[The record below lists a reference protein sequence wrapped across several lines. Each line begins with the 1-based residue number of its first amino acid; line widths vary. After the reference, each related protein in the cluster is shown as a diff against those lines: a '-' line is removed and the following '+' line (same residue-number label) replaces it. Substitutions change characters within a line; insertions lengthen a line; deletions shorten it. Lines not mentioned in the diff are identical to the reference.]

1 MSIPNDPAASETPEP
16 SVALSVPSVP
26 LIQGR
31 VRNMPFRLSAAI
43 PLVGWRLH
51 CLRGLQAGQL
61 IVTGVSATEDV
72 PVSVGEA
79 LLAHAEL
86 DNVDG
91 QMAIRLTR
99 LG

>member
-1 MSIPNDPAASETPEP
+1 MNIPNDSSA
-16 SVALSVPSVP
+16 SVPPESSVGLSIPSAP

-31 VRNMPFRLSAAI
+31 VRNMPFRLSVAI
-43 PLVGWRLH
+43 PLIGWRLH
-51 CLRGLQAGQL
+51 CLRDLQQGQL
-61 IVTGVSATEDV
+61 IVTGVPATEDV
-72 PVSVGEA
+72 PVRIGEA

-99 LG
+99 LD

>member
-1 MSIPNDPAASETPEP
+1 MNISNDSPAPETPEP
-16 SVALSVPSVP
+16 SVGLSVPSGS

-31 VRNMPFRLSAAI
+31 GRNMPFRLSVTI
-43 PLVGWRLH
+43 PLIGWRLH
-51 CLRGLQAGQL
+51 RLRDLQRGQL

-72 PVSVGEA
+72 PVTIGEA

-99 LG
+99 LD